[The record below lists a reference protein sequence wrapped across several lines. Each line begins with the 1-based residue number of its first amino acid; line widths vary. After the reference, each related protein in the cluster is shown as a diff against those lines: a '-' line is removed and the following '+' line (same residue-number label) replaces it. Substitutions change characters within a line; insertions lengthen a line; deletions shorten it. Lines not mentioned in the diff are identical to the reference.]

1 MIITSNSAIFCHD
14 GIMLPSI
21 DGATKGSYLYN
32 NDKIG
37 IIFNLHCKG
46 AVSRARGWFNK
57 CMFAQQVNKCSSY
70 DWYNLK
76 NYEYWQQSMQR
87 AGVVL
92 FDYFAEMYFAS
103 KLNCKPEAIIEVV
116 SAII

>member
-1 MIITSNSAIFCHD
+1 
-14 GIMLPSI
+14 MLPSI
-21 DGATKGSYLYN
+21 DGATNGSYLYN

-70 DWYNLK
+70 D
-76 NYEYWQQSMQR
+76 
-87 AGVVL
+87 
-92 FDYFAEMYFAS
+92 
-103 KLNCKPEAIIEVV
+103 
-116 SAII
+116 